1 MQPWYW
7 TGIAINLC
15 QILGLHRNLDSVKNT
30 SSIDIRQQCLWR
42 RLWWTSFFR
51 ERWLAL
57 TLGRPLRINLDDCDV
72 ADPTPD
78 DMFIDIA
85 DVDESMASA
94 FLPDDMAL
102 LAGYWVQIIELSKL
116 LGTVL
121 TVNYQRRR
129 PKPTLTQI
137 EGLERELLHFRLPDL
152 QNPDFSRLAFYF
164 SYHLHLHFQ
173 LGLSDSVCS
182 FSHLRY
188 FIERSS

>member
-1 MQPWYW
+1 
-7 TGIAINLC
+7 
-15 QILGLHRNLDSVKNT
+15 
-30 SSIDIRQQCLWR
+30 
-42 RLWWTSFFR
+42 
-51 ERWLAL
+51 
-57 TLGRPLRINLDDCDV
+57 
-72 ADPTPD
+72 
-78 DMFIDIA
+78 MFIDIA

-173 LGLSDSVCS
+173 ALLITFYRPYGSEKPVIPNGLSSFRQKHWQGQMRLKVNLAASKVGDMAYVLAQDS
-182 FSHLRY
+182 
-188 FIERSS
+188 FIQYAGPMV